1 MRKYILLTFLL
12 TAVLSFAVSPDAVAA
27 GRKAKDLHYTDTLH
41 TPRKQ
46 VQLLK
51 AIELAPDVFV
61 YDEFVRVDE
70 YTVTIKGMKFN
81 ASMKNTL
88 DSDFIA
94 DDAGLAKRLKRL
106 ARLTRP
112 LNGVCDL
119 TVRTEKIP
127 EGLAVDYKI
136 RNISVFGIGRVSD
149 VSDAQ

>member
-1 MRKYILLTFLL
+1 MLKKILLSLMIC
-12 TAVLSFAVSPDAVAA
+12 AAFAFAA
-27 GRKAKDLHYTDTLH
+27 PGAHAGQRQSKDLHYTDTLH

-51 AIELAPDVFV
+51 AIELAPEVFV
-61 YDEFVRVDE
+61 YDQFIRVDE

-94 DDAGLAKRLKRL
+94 DDPGLAKRLKRL

-149 VSDAQ
+149 VSDAK